1 MKVKHLAIALVA
13 ASLFASACNRVPHT
27 GEANM
32 KTELDSL
39 SYALGFIE
47 AKGWKERVQ
56 QTPFDTI
63 DFKQVALAF
72 KDAKLLDRYLD
83 FRRNQFDTLNVAMFK
98 KGFFNELAYDKS
110 YFTDMTADVYV
121 RKIFQQNKEKRDS
134 LKKAEATENLKKG
147 EEFLADNATKG
158 GVITTESGLQYKVIE
173 EGDGP
178 VPTADDRVK
187 CTYHG
192 TLIDGTVFD
201 SSVERGDTATFRV
214 KGVIKGWQEALTMM
228 PVGAKWKLYIPSNLA
243 YGEKGAGTDIGPNE
257 TIMFDVELIDI
268 LESK

>member
-1 MKVKHLAIALVA
+1 MKVKHLAIGIITAL
-13 ASLFASACNRVPHT
+13 FIASACNRVPNT

-32 KTELDSL
+32 ETELDSL

-47 AKGWKERVQ
+47 ANSWKERVQ

-72 KDAKLLDRYLD
+72 KDAKLLDRYMD
-83 FRRNQFDTLNVAMFK
+83 FRRNQFDTISVEMFK
-98 KGFFNELAYDKS
+98 KGFFNEVAFDKS

-134 LKKAEATENLKKG
+134 VKKVEAAENLKEG
-147 EEFLADNATKG
+147 EAFLEKNATKDG
-158 GVITTESGLQYKVIE
+158 IITTESGLQYKVIE
-173 EGDGP
+173 EGNGP
-178 VPTADDRVK
+178 VPSADDRVK
-187 CTYHG
+187 CIYHG

-201 SSVERGDTATFRV
+201 SSAERGDTATFRV

-228 PVGAKWKLYIPSNLA
+228 PVGAKWKLYIPSDLA
-243 YGEKGAGTDIGPNE
+243 YGESGAGTDIGPNE

-268 LESK
+268 VE